1 MKRNLYEREDTVK
14 NLIKRMR
21 STRLGFLSLLLIL
34 IWLKTLFAYYVDF
47 KLGATGLLQ
56 QIILFFNPLGAS
68 AALLSL
74 GLYPRRAK
82 VGYWLGGVIY
92 VLLCT
97 LLLTNV
103 LYYREFS
110 DFMTVGTVMSV
121 KNVSSGL
128 GGSFVNMI
136 IWQDLVFGVDIL
148 VALAG
153 FLGYGVWNLWR
164 YSHHQPLRWPHF
176 GLRFDARP
184 MPYHVPQAVSAV
196 AVALFGLNMT
206 ISELNRPQ
214 LLTRTFDRNYIV
226 KYLGLA
232 PFTVYDAF
240 QTVQNNQVRA
250 TADSADMDKVLAYT
264 KAHYAKPSQ
273 SYFGAAKGKNIIIIH
288 LESFQQFLIGA
299 KIDGQEVTPFLN
311 SLVKEKDTLSFDNF
325 YHEVGLGKTSDAE
338 NMLETSTFGLST
350 GSLFSSL
357 GTDNTFQAA
366 PALLDQY
373 AGYTSAVFHG
383 GNGTFWNRSNT
394 YKSLGYDYFF
404 DGDFYNHEDG
414 TTTEYGIKD
423 KLMFAETS
431 KYLTH
436 LQQPF
441 YAKIITTTNHYPFY
455 IADSDTDFPDAGTAD
470 PYINGYFRTAHYLD
484 AALREFFTYL
494 KQSGLEQNSL
504 VMMYGDHYGISNDRN
519 QTLSSVLTASTS
531 DSTGDTA
538 ADWTAFDDTNLQRV
552 PLIFHMPGLQGGL
565 NHTYGGEI
573 DVLPTLL
580 HLAGVD
586 THNFVQFGTDLLAPK
601 HNQVVAFRNHN
612 FVTPQYTVLGSTVYK
627 NGTGAVVTPTAALQK
642 KLAAIQEDVDT
653 KLTLSD
659 TLATK
664 NLLRF
669 YVPSGFTPVNPAK
682 AAFNRSLAN
691 MLQVEQKKGKA
702 STSWFSQNQA
712 HPSIGDYQTDAPE
725 VQSNRDVIT
734 QFPAKV
740 RNQAT
745 SILTN

>member
-1 MKRNLYEREDTVK
+1 MITRVRT
-14 NLIKRMR
+14 
-21 STRLGFLSLLLIL
+21 TRLGFLSLLLIL

-47 KLGATGLLQ
+47 RLGATGILQ
-56 QIILFFNPLGAS
+56 QVILFFNPLGTS

-74 GLYPRRAK
+74 GLYPRRPKAGYA
-82 VGYWLGGVIY
+82 VGGIVY
-92 VLLCT
+92 VLLC
-97 LLLTNV
+97 LLLVINV

-128 GGSFVNMI
+128 GGSFINMV
-136 IWQDLVFGVDIL
+136 IWRDLVFVCDFAAIL
-148 VALAG
+148 LG
-153 FLGYGVWNLWR
+153 FLGYGVVNIWR
-164 YSHHQPLRWPHF
+164 YIHHQPLKWPHF
-176 GLRFDARP
+176 GLRLDTRP
-184 MPYHVPQAVSAV
+184 LPYHVPQAVSAV

-250 TADSADMDKVLAYT
+250 TADSADMDDVLAYT
-264 KAHYAKPSQ
+264 KAHYAKPSTE
-273 SYFGAAKGKNIIIIH
+273 YFGAAKGKNIIIIH

-311 SLVKEKDTLSFDNF
+311 SLIKEQDTLSFDNF
-325 YHEVGLGKTSDAE
+325 FHEVGLGKTSDAE

-383 GNGTFWNRSNT
+383 GDGTFWNRSNT

-404 DGDFYNHEDG
+404 DGDFYNHEKG

-455 IADSDTDFPDAGTAD
+455 IANSDTDFPDAGTSDA
-470 PYINGYFRTAHYLD
+470 YINGYFRTAHYLD

-494 KQSGLEQNSL
+494 KQSGLYENSL

-519 QTLSSVLTASTS
+519 QTLSDLLSSSTS

-538 ADWTAFDDTNLQRV
+538 ANWTSFDDTNLQRV
-552 PLIFHMPGLQGGL
+552 PLIFHMPGLKGGI

-586 THNFVQFGTDLLAPK
+586 TKPLVQFGTDLLSPQ
-601 HNQVVAFRNHN
+601 HDPVVAFRNHN
-612 FVTPQYTVLGSTVYK
+612 FVTPQYTVLGSTVYR
-627 NGTGAVVTPTAALQK
+627 NRTGEVVTPTASLQR
-642 KLAAIQEDVDT
+642 KLDAAQASVDAR
-653 KLTLSD
+653 LTLSD

-669 YVPSGFTPVNPAK
+669 YVPAGFTPVNPQK
-682 AAFNRSLAN
+682 VMFNRSLAN
-691 MLQVEQKKGKA
+691 MLKQERTLGKR
-702 STSWFSQNQA
+702 STSLFSQ
-712 HPSIGDYQTDAPE
+712 HPNSPTIADYQTDAPE
-725 VQSNRDVIT
+725 VQTDPDVISAW
-734 QFPAKV
+734 PAKV
-740 RNQAT
+740 AGQADAAADT
-745 SILTN
+745 AEDDTTDQ